1 MSMFRKWWSKLRSKE
16 PECVC
21 HAKAKNLCNA
31 AAGTRL
37 RVEYLRGEEKVC
49 QRLREMGFCESSV
62 VEKMADS
69 GALICKVCDAKII
82 LSKELAEKIIVK
94 DICSCGEHEM
104 HENHNKIIFL
114 SQMSIGQQGVVD
126 DFAFETDDCERIEEM
141 GLTPGETIEVV
152 RYAPLGDPI
161 EIKVRG
167 YSLSLRKQEADRI
180 KVKISS

>member
-1 MSMFRKWWSKLRSKE
+1 MLKTWLNKIWSKKS
-16 PECVC
+16 ECVC
-21 HAKAKNLCNA
+21 HAKAKNLCEA
-31 AAGTRL
+31 PAGSRL

-49 QRLREMGFCESSV
+49 QRLREMGFCESSI
-62 VEKMADS
+62 VEKIADS
-69 GALICKVCDAKII
+69 GTLICKVCDAKII

-94 DICSCGEHEM
+94 DICSCGEHDM
-104 HENHNKIIFL
+104 HEDQNKIVLL

-141 GLTPGETIEVV
+141 GLTPGETVEVV

-161 EIKVRG
+161 EIKIRG